1 MCRCELENLWNK
13 SKYNNMKKSFCPS
26 YSVFVAKLKTSQDH
40 AIHNTF
46 SQMLT
51 RVLRGEFIVLQVTR
65 RGRASGKVPFQATAM
80 ARKSPQCLKIAKRSN
95 FTTFTQRENSK
106 KFQTNSD
113 TNRKKL
119 RQFLEIFK
127 RCEAIKVGNS
137 NKLFADLWWGE
148 NKSRVQ

>member
-1 MCRCELENLWNK
+1 
-13 SKYNNMKKSFCPS
+13 MKKSFCPS

-95 FTTFTQRENSK
+95 FTTFTQRENSNF
-106 KFQTNSD
+106 FQKNSD

-127 RCEAIKVGNS
+127 RCEAIKTWQF
-137 NKLFADLWWGE
+137 KQTFC
-148 NKSRVQ
+148 

>member
-1 MCRCELENLWNK
+1 MN
-13 SKYNNMKKSFCPS
+13 KSFCPS

-80 ARKSPQCLKIAKRSN
+80 ARMSPQCLKIAKRSN

-113 TNRKKL
+113 TNRKKF
-119 RQFLEIFK
+119 RQFLVIFK
-127 RCEAIKVGNS
+127 RCEAIKTWQF
-137 NKLFADLWWGE
+137 KQTFC
-148 NKSRVQ
+148 

>member
-95 FTTFTQRENSK
+95 FTTFTQRENSNF
-106 KFQTNSD
+106 FQKNSD

-127 RCEAIKVGNS
+127 RCEAIKTWQFKQTFCWFMMGG
-137 NKLFADLWWGE
+137 K
-148 NKSRVQ
+148 